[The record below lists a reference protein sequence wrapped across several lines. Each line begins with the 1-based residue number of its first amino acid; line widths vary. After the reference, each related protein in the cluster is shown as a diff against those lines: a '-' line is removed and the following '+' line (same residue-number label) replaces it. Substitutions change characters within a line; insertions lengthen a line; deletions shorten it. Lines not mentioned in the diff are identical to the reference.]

1 MCEWH
6 PWYSSNADWSLSF
19 ISVNGCYLQRKIYY
33 LKPNVFY
40 LHLWKIIMMES
51 NEVKH
56 NSKYVTHV
64 CFQSQTDWALPHQMT
79 TVSED
84 DRNEKKKKKKEEEK
98 ATC

>member
-1 MCEWH
+1 
-6 PWYSSNADWSLSF
+6 
-19 ISVNGCYLQRKIYY
+19 
-33 LKPNVFY
+33 
-40 LHLWKIIMMES
+40 MMES

-84 DRNEKKKKKKEEEK
+84 DRNEKKKEEEEK
-98 ATC
+98 AAC

>member
-1 MCEWH
+1 
-6 PWYSSNADWSLSF
+6 
-19 ISVNGCYLQRKIYY
+19 
-33 LKPNVFY
+33 
-40 LHLWKIIMMES
+40 MES

-84 DRNEKKKKKKEEEK
+84 DRNEKKKKKKKKQPAKQNVENCDVFLASHSK
-98 ATC
+98 ITLCHIPIFLLGP